1 MNIQDLAG
9 RASADHNAGMT
20 SPGYV
25 SGLKRL
31 RKTAAAAIAV
41 SAALVF
47 ALFGTAQAAG
57 TPGWRIVAAYPQ
69 SGEIL
74 SVSASSAANAWA
86 VGQEYSPCDMC
97 LFTTHWNGKKW
108 QTLDVPPGL
117 LHQIN
122 RITSDAAVAATT
134 GGRAWIFVWGEDN
147 ELGTTLLSAVEW
159 TGSAWSPAH
168 NFPGSPTLSTAAASG
183 PDDVWG
189 FGATGT
195 LGQTPWAVH
204 YNGKSWAQ
212 VPISVSPD
220 AASGSAAG
228 GDWVTGTVAT
238 QPLKVA
244 VVHWSKGTW
253 RTVALPKISVPK
265 GERMRPGYI
274 AAVTPSNVWT
284 TISLARS
291 AYGAPASTI
300 LLHWNGSAWSRVS
313 LPKALN
319 ADVYGLASDGHGG
332 IWVASYTKNDFGVL
346 LAGLVMYHYSAGRW
360 TRVAGPAKKGFV
372 TTVGDDLQLI
382 PGTRSVL
389 ANATLNHSTPGS
401 PGSESAVLK
410 YGP

>member
-1 MNIQDLAG
+1 M
-9 RASADHNAGMT
+9 RGMV
-20 SPGYV
+20 SPGKL

-31 RKTAAAAIAV
+31 RKTSMTAAIAV
-41 SAALVF
+41 SAAVVL
-47 ALFGTAQAAG
+47 ALSGAAQAAS

-86 VGQEYSPCDMC
+86 VGQESSPCDMC

-134 GGRAWIFVWGEDN
+134 GGRAWVFVWGEYN

-212 VPISVSPD
+212 VPISVIPD

-244 VVHWSKGTW
+244 VAHWSKGTW

-300 LLHWNGSAWSRVS
+300 LLHWNGKSWSPVA
-313 LPKALN
+313 LPKAVN

-332 IWVASYTKNDFGVL
+332 AWVASYTKNDVGVL
-346 LAGLVMYHYSAGRW
+346 LSGLVMLHYSGGHW
-360 TRVAGPAKKGFV
+360 TRVAVPVKTGFV
-372 TTVGDDLQLI
+372 TNLIGGNMQLI

-389 ANATLNHSTPGS
+389 ANATLQNTKRGGTPGFE
-401 PGSESAVLK
+401 GAVLK